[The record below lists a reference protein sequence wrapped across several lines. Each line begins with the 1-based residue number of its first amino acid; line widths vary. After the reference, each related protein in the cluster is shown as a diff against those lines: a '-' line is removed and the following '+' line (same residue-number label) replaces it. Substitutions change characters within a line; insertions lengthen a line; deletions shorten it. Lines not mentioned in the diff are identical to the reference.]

1 MIMIWLRFCNSQYLI
16 IANTGQCHSL
26 LAGHKVTRI
35 SDGSCLN
42 VFVFAFL
49 VDRVIFSHHFEQM
62 PQRSQVRLF
71 DEQLYFKTLFIAN
84 RN

>member
-1 MIMIWLRFCNSQYLI
+1 MFMIWLRFCNSQYLI
-16 IANTGQCHSL
+16 IANAGQYHSL
-26 LAGHKVTRI
+26 LSGHKVTRI
-35 SDGSCLN
+35 SDGSLSEFLCLCL
-42 VFVFAFL
+42 L

-71 DEQLYFKTLFIAN
+71 DEQLYFKTPFIAN